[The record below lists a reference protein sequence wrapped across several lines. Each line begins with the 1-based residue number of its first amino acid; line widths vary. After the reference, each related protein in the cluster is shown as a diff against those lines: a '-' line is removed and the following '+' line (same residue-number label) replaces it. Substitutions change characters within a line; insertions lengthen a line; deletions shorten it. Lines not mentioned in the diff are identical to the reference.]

1 VKKLSKEEVERRIVE
16 NYKNDEK
23 MMILIFVQWCVNH
36 DLDPVVLYEDAYPGQ
51 YKNNVLLETIEQAV
65 PKNEAEEISDQT
77 VLNVLQLFGND
88 DLAFTVQAEI
98 QKRGK

>member
-1 VKKLSKEEVERRIVE
+1 MNKEEFEKRIVE

-23 MMILIFVQWCVNH
+23 MMILIFVQWCVNNN
-36 DLDPVVLYEDAYPGQ
+36 LDPVVLYEEAYPGQ
-51 YKNNVLLETIEQAV
+51 LKNDVLLETIEQAV

-88 DLAFTVQAEI
+88 DLAFVVQAAIE
-98 QKRGK
+98 KRGK

>member
-1 VKKLSKEEVERRIVE
+1 MNKEEFEKRVVE

-36 DLDPVVLYEDAYPGQ
+36 DLDPAVLYEEAYPGQ
-51 YKNNVLLETIEQAV
+51 LKNNVLLETIEQAV

-88 DLAFTVQAEI
+88 DLAFVVQAAIE
-98 QKRGK
+98 KRGK

>member
-1 VKKLSKEEVERRIVE
+1 MSKEDVEKRIVE

-51 YKNNVLLETIEQAV
+51 HKNNVLLETIEQAV
-65 PKNEAEEISDQT
+65 PKNEAEEVSDQT

-98 QKRGK
+98 EKRGK